1 MYGNL
6 IYITGKVSKKASYSD
21 SLICDVLFDEQ
32 EFSDILSR
40 KILCIK
46 TDSKHKADILSAA
59 EIMKKYPGRHE
70 VKFFLTDIK
79 KYLKLKDD
87 FRVSLENQMLSE
99 LNKII
104 KPDDIG
110 LID

>member
-1 MYGNL
+1 
-6 IYITGKVSKKASYSD
+6 
-21 SLICDVLFDEQ
+21 
-32 EFSDILSR
+32 
-40 KILCIK
+40 
-46 TDSKHKADILSAA
+46 
-59 EIMKKYPGRHE
+59 MKKYPGRHE

>member
-1 MYGNL
+1 M
-6 IYITGKVSKKASYSD
+6 
-21 SLICDVLFDEQ
+21 
-32 EFSDILSR
+32 
-40 KILCIK
+40 
-46 TDSKHKADILSAA
+46 
-59 EIMKKYPGRHE
+59 
-70 VKFFLTDIK
+70 KFFLTDVK